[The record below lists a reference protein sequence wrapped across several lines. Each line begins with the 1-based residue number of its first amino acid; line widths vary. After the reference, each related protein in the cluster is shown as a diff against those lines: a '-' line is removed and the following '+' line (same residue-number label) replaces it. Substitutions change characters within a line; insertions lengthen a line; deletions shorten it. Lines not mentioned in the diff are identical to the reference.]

1 MTRIET
7 NRTFIE
13 KRRKLYNELDKQCH
27 KKRTTHTHTLG
38 AEQRSLTNQAAEWSL
53 KRKESQQT
61 YSVSACCSLS
71 LHSVVAQSMGFFTYE
86 LL

>member
-13 KRRKLYNELDKQCH
+13 IRRKLYNELDEQYH
-27 KKRTTHTHTLG
+27 KKKEQHTHTVG
-38 AEQRSLTNQAAEWSL
+38 AEQRSLTNQTAEWSL

-61 YSVSACCSLS
+61 YSVSSSSAIS
-71 LHSVVAQSMGFFTYE
+71 LHSA
-86 LL
+86 L